1 MSYTDTLYLLL
12 FTTGFTV
19 GFGHCIGMCGPIV
32 VSLSLNMKGQKTF
45 ASHLLYNAGRI
56 TTYALIGGIM
66 GVTGSFTRVASDI
79 AYLQKTAMIFTGL
92 IIIIMGIAMSGWIRS
107 LKIFENDYKPSS
119 MISKGFRALSQ
130 PRSRLAYYP
139 LGLLLGLLPC
149 GAVYTSLITAAR
161 AGMETSSTMEGFFRG
176 IGIMLAF
183 GLGTIPALFL
193 VAKLADLGW
202 LTKRDI
208 IYKVG
213 SVLMIIVG
221 IYFVIR
227 GIKY

>member
-1 MSYTDTLYLLL
+1 MSYTDTIYILL

-32 VSLSLNMKGQKTF
+32 VSLSLNLKGKKTLV
-45 ASHLLYNAGRI
+45 SHLLYNAGRI
-56 TTYALIGGIM
+56 TTYALIGGLM
-66 GVTGSFTRVASDI
+66 GVTGSFTQVASNI
-79 AYLQKTAMIFTGL
+79 AYLRKPAMIFTGL
-92 IIIIMGIAMSGWIRS
+92 IIIMMGLAMSGWIRS
-107 LKIFENDYKPSS
+107 VKIFENSYKPGSI
-119 MISKGFRALSQ
+119 ISKGFGKLSK
-130 PRSRLAYYP
+130 PRLPLAYYP
-139 LGLLLGLLPC
+139 LGMLLGLLPC
-149 GAVYTSLITAAR
+149 GAVYAAFITAAR
-161 AGMETSSTMEGFFRG
+161 AGMEVSTPVEGFFRG

-183 GLGTIPALFL
+183 GLGTVPALFL

>member
-32 VSLSLNMKGQKTF
+32 VSLSLNLKGEKTF

-56 TTYALIGGIM
+56 TTYALIGGLM
-66 GVTGSFTRVASDI
+66 GVTGSFTRVASNI
-79 AYLQKTAMIFTGL
+79 AYLQKGAMIFTGF
-92 IIIIMGIAMSGWIRS
+92 IIIMMGIAMSGWIRS
-107 LKIFENDYKPSS
+107 VKIFENDYKPTS
-119 MISKGFRALSQ
+119 MISKGFRRLSQ
-130 PRSRLAYYP
+130 PRSPLAYYP

-149 GAVYTSLITAAR
+149 GSVYAALITAAR
-161 AGMETSSTMEGFFRG
+161 AGMEVATPLEGFFRG
-176 IGIMLAF
+176 IGVMLAF

-193 VAKLADLGW
+193 VAKLVDLGW

-213 SVLMIIVG
+213 SVLMIIIG
-221 IYFVIR
+221 IYFVIK